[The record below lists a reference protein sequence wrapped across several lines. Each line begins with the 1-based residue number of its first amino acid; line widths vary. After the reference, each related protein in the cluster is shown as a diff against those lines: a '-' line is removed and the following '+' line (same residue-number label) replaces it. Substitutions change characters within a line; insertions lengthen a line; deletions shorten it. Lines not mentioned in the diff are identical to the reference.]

1 MVSVNLTN
9 KIGKYATFV
18 CAILIITI
26 TMAILFLIAY
36 KGLATFTRD
45 GVSLR
50 NFFLTT
56 NYNPDATPAEGGPFV
71 GALAFIAGSVA
82 VSLLAMLV
90 SAPFG
95 IGVAIFMA
103 EIAPGWGRKIMQP
116 VIELFVGI
124 PSVVYGWIGL
134 SVLVPLIRI
143 HLGGL
148 GFSLLAGAIVLAI
161 MILPTIASVSTDSL
175 IANPCDIREGSLA
188 LGVTRWQT
196 ILMVMVPAAMPGI
209 LTSIV
214 LALARAFGEA
224 LAVQMVIGNAIRL
237 PSSLLA
243 PMYTMTSIITM
254 EMSDTVMGSLSND
267 LLWTIALILLLISFA
282 FIMLIRT
289 INRGRVAG
297 R

>member
-1 MVSVNLTN
+1 MISVDLSN
-9 KIGKYATFV
+9 KIGKYTTFV

-26 TMAILFLIAY
+26 TMSILLLIAC
-36 KGLATFTRD
+36 KGLTLFTRD

-50 NFFLTT
+50 SFFLTSKW
-56 NYNPDATPAEGGPFV
+56 NPDATPAEGGPFV
-71 GALAFIAGSVA
+71 GAAPFITGSVA
-82 VSLLAMLV
+82 ISLLALLF

-95 IGVAIFMA
+95 IGIAIFMA
-103 EIAPGWGRKIMQP
+103 EISTGWGRKIMQP

-124 PSVVYGWIGL
+124 PSVVYGWIGI
-134 SVLVPLIRI
+134 SVLVPLIRNHI
-143 HLGGL
+143 GGM
-148 GFSLLAGAIVLAI
+148 GFSLLAGAIVLAV
-161 MILPTIASVSTDSL
+161 MIFPTIASVSTDSL
-175 IANPCDIREGSLA
+175 SANPADIREGSLA

-196 ILMVMVPAAMPGI
+196 ILIVMVPAALPGI

-237 PSSLLA
+237 PTSLLA

-254 EMSDTVMGSLSND
+254 EMSDTVMGTVSND
-267 LLWTIALILLLISFA
+267 VLWTIAFILLFISFV
-282 FIMLIRT
+282 FILMIRT
-289 INRGRVAG
+289 INKGRTAM